1 MYLAYTHHNV
11 VWRFKASIK
20 ISFFFLCIFFFEKK
34 MKKQGPCA

>member
-11 VWRFKASIK
+11 VRRFKASIK
-20 ISFFFLCIFFFEKK
+20 IFFSFFFFEKK